1 MRFFMILTIDET
13 HYDDAHQRD
22 CARVAALL
30 SDGNLHSRP
39 NVAESLQLTSTT
51 TSRVVTDLIS
61 RGLVVEEAGEK
72 NGRGRPAVQIAL
84 NSGRLGVTVIHISSL
99 ALLGMLVNLSGNVIE
114 RSAIDIPA
122 DSDSEHMTVSMRQ
135 LVEFL
140 LERCPDGMQHLGTAI
155 SVAGV
160 VDVQNRKWLI
170 TSRWP
175 KIRDLDLGAALA
187 PVTPVVMVCRHLD
200 AELNARTLKY
210 PAYRTGNTLLLH
222 WGWGIGLAC
231 SVNGDP
237 FVPAGGPF
245 GEIGH
250 WRFNLLEQRR
260 WGCGNYGCLETAA
273 ALWALLP
280 RMRELWPDLS
290 EDEEM
295 AAEQMAG
302 LSLIDLPEVDTA
314 VSLMAGSLANV
325 CRLLFPRRVIMT
337 GPFIANTGVREAFE
351 TAFRSEGVIGMLDL
365 PILIADKSSEEYVV
379 RGAVR
384 PLLNLGLETFIRS

>member
-1 MRFFMILTIDET
+1 MILTIDET

-30 SDGNLHSRP
+30 SDGNLHSRS
-39 NVAESLQLTSTT
+39 NVADSLQMTSTT
-51 TSRVVTDLIS
+51 TSKVVADLIN
-61 RGLVVEEAGEK
+61 RGLVIEEAGEK

-84 NSGRLGVTVIHISSL
+84 NAGRLGVTVIHVSSL
-99 ALLGMLVNLSGNVIE
+99 ALLGGLVDFSGNVLE
-114 RSAIDIPA
+114 RKTIDIPA
-122 DSDSEHMTVSMRQ
+122 DSDSEHMIVSMRQ
-135 LVEFL
+135 LVEVL
-140 LERCPDGMQHLGTAI
+140 VERCPDGMQHLGTSI

-175 KIRDLDLGAALA
+175 KIRDLDLGAALE
-187 PVTPVVMVCRHLD
+187 PVTPVVIVCRHLD
-200 AELNARTLKY
+200 AELDARALEY
-210 PAYRTGNTLLLH
+210 PAYRTDNTLLLH
-222 WGWGIGLAC
+222 WGWGIGLAY

-237 FVPAGGPF
+237 FLRAGGPF

-250 WRFNLLEQRR
+250 WRFNLLEQRQC
-260 WGCGNYGCLETAA
+260 GCGNHGCLETAA

-280 RMRELWPDLS
+280 QMRELWPDLS
-290 EDEEM
+290 EDEEVV
-295 AAEQMAG
+295 AGQMAG
-302 LSLIDLPEVDTA
+302 LPLIEDLPEITTA
-314 VSLMAGSLANV
+314 VNLMARSLANV
-325 CRLLFPRRVIMT
+325 CRLLFPKRVIMT

-351 TAFRSEGVIGMLDL
+351 TAFRSEGVIGTLDL
-365 PILIADKSSEEYVV
+365 PILIADKSSEEYVI